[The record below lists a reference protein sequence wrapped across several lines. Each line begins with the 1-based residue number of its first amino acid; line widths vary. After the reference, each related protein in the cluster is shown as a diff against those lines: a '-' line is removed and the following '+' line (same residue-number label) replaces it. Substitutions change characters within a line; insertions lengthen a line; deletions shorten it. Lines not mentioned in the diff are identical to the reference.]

1 MSLDECM
8 FCVLMEADG
17 GAAVWVPIAVGHGVE
32 FGVDERE
39 VSDAVKLGKGDALFD
54 DGRCVSD

>member
-1 MSLDECM
+1 M
-8 FCVLMEADG
+8 
-17 GAAVWVPIAVGHGVE
+17 GHGVE

-54 DGRCVSD
+54 DGRCVFD